1 MLWLKSFHV
10 VFMVTWY
17 AVLFMMPRLMVYHME
32 TTDPQTRAKFVD
44 WTRRTYILGHVAFGL
59 MFLFGIAVLLHYV
72 SMSPMYMK
80 QGWLHVKLLLV
91 AVQFAYF
98 ISLGIMSK
106 KLAVGSLQATNK
118 FMRLYNEVP
127 ALILIAIVALVIVKP
142 F

>member
-1 MLWLKSFHV
+1 MLWLKTFHV

-32 TTDPQTRAKFVD
+32 TTDVATRAKFMD

-59 MFLFGIAVLLHYV
+59 MFLFGMGVLLQAV
-72 SMSPMYMK
+72 SYAPSYMK
-80 QGWLHVKLLLV
+80 QGWLHAKLALV
-91 AVQFAYF
+91 ALQFAYF

-106 KLAVGSLQATNK
+106 KLAAGNLQKSNR

-127 ALILIAIVALVIVKP
+127 ALFLILIVALVIVKP